1 MADLANVRAAPVLN
15 LIVIGPSPRRIR
27 AVSSRAE
34 TRART
39 RVSLPSGREG
49 EQGSDGGRRTKSET
63 QAVPQSLARDDC
75 RGRSTREEGGGGRKM
90 WSFDLG
96 APAGVD
102 VRVFANS
109 KGISDSKGISG
120 SRWKSF
126 SQVYQSCVIF
136 RYFLHP
142 PIFINR
148 LIACV
153 KIVHFSTLSLFFVTI
168 ELIVEPYWLRFE
180 KLLIL
185 K

>member
-75 RGRSTREEGGGGRKM
+75 RGRSTRGEEGGEGGRCGR
-90 WSFDLG
+90 SISVHL
-96 APAGVD
+96 PALTSASS
-102 VRVFANS
+102 RCS
-109 KGISDSKGISG
+109 KGISD

-153 KIVHFSTLSLFFVTI
+153 KIVHF
-168 ELIVEPYWLRFE
+168 R
-180 KLLIL
+180 
-185 K
+185 